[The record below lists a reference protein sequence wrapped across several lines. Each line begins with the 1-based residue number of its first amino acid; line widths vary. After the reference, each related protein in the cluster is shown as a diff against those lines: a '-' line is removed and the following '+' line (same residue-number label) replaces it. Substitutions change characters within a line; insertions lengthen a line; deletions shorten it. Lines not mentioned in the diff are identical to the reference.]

1 MYFYRLL
8 IKSNQEKFYV
18 NIDIHNSRDNAYN
31 TKVTLSHTEN
41 INYVK
46 VEVGFVICN
55 VARKTFRWKKS
66 VKAQIHSKWG
76 KGH

>member
-1 MYFYRLL
+1 MLTHVFDFIFLNCYSLL

-18 NIDIHNSRDNAYN
+18 NVDIKNTQDNAYN

-46 VEVGFVICN
+46 VEVSGV
-55 VARKTFRWKKS
+55 V
-66 VKAQIHSKWG
+66 
-76 KGH
+76 